1 MGRNR
6 TEVVVNFAWFAK
18 CNLSLQY
25 ETVCTISV
33 NSVGEKKCE
42 TLHFVSIYLYSPVIF
57 GHPMQVFTEI
67 LGGLNC
73 RNK

>member
-1 MGRNR
+1 MGRNH

-18 CNLSLQY
+18 CNLSPQY

-42 TLHFVSIYLYSPVIF
+42 TLHFVKASIFIVQLFLVK
-57 GHPMQVFTEI
+57 I
-67 LGGLNC
+67 LS
-73 RNK
+73 